1 MMFFFDIK
9 SLYSSSAFSNIA
21 ITFLLTL
28 FSRLQAGN
36 SEAALCYVRHMLC
49 AHETQVTSIKQDYDQ
64 AESELNVGRSRLK
77 ECDSQINRMAKEFH
91 RVLPKRYLSLWYV
104 ERKPCTYLTS
114 TLTPSPN
121 GQNVIPHGPRHLG
134 VPSGASK
141 TTFVPM
147 VPSVQTISLSCINIS
162 TISKLMRTSL
172 PLIQPHLLHNKVR

>member
-9 SLYSSSAFSNIA
+9 SLYSSSTFSNIA

-77 ECDSQINRMAKEFH
+77 ECDSQINRMAKEQQKLQQKLSDSNVGRTKMENEVVHDLFD
-91 RVLPKRYLSLWYV
+91 VKPIQLCPKSNFF
-104 ERKPCTYLTS
+104 K
-114 TLTPSPN
+114 
-121 GQNVIPHGPRHLG
+121 
-134 VPSGASK
+134 
-141 TTFVPM
+141 FD
-147 VPSVQTISLSCINIS
+147 PSVYKKNTINICN
-162 TISKLMRTSL
+162 IKLVSL
-172 PLIQPHLLHNKVR
+172 TNKMS